1 MCGIAG
7 WFDSGGDKPADRALI
22 TRMTDALAH
31 RGPDGQG
38 FYFGPGIGLGHRR
51 LAIIDLATGDQ
62 PMLNRSRSIAL
73 VFNGEIYNFR
83 DLRRE
88 LISRGH
94 RFDSASD
101 TEVIIHAWEEWQEN
115 CLERLTGM
123 FAFALWDAT
132 RRTLFL
138 ARDRLG
144 EKPLYY
150 ALLPDGAL
158 IFGSELK
165 ALLVHAGLLRRIDPC
180 AVEDFFALGY
190 VPEPRT
196 IYQNVQKLPAA
207 HSLRITR
214 GEQPQLRQYWKPG
227 QVSGSGGQIAEVAD
241 ELIDLLANAVK
252 SQLVADVPVGAF
264 LSGGV
269 DSSGTAALMAKAE
282 AGPIR
287 CFTIGFGDTRFDET
301 KYAAAV
307 AKRYSAEHIIRRM
320 TGGETHFVSGL
331 ARIFDEPFGDS
342 SALPSCF
349 LMQLAREHV
358 KVALSGDGGDELFAG
373 YRRYLFHQREEHLRG
388 MIPASIRRSIF
399 GVLGKVYPRLDWAP
413 RFLRARHT
421 FRELSTDSAMGYF
434 SNVSVTEDD
443 ERAALF
449 TAGFRHSLQGY
460 HSSEVISGHWS
471 QAPDDDPVAVAQYV
485 DVKTWLPGDILT
497 KVDRTSMAFG
507 LEVRV
512 PMLDHKFVE
521 WALSLPRRMKIADG
535 AGKFILKR
543 AFERFVPREI
553 LYRPK
558 QGFSVPLADWFRG
571 ALGAA
576 FHQDL
581 AARNLLTESGFF
593 DGAVIDRMA
602 KQHRSGMRDHSRFLW
617 LLWNFQR
624 FLADVHS
631 GSDFDAARQPETV
644 FASSG
649 PVH

>member
-1 MCGIAG
+1 MCGISG
-7 WFDSGGDKPADRALI
+7 WFDTAGDRPVDRALI
-22 TRMTDALAH
+22 TKMTDALAH

-51 LAIIDLATGDQ
+51 LAIIDLTTGDQ
-62 PMLNRSRSIAL
+62 PMFNRSRSIGL

-94 RFDSASD
+94 RFDTVSD

-115 CLERLTGM
+115 CVERLSGM

-150 ALLPDGAL
+150 AFLPDGAL

-165 ALLVHAGLLRRIDPC
+165 ALLVHPGLSRRIDPC

-196 IYQNVQKLPAA
+196 IYESVLKLPAA
-207 HSLRITR
+207 HALKLTR
-214 GEQPQLRQYWKPG
+214 GEQPQLWQYWKPG
-227 QVSGSGGQIAEVAD
+227 HISGGGGQMDDLAD
-241 ELIDLLANAVK
+241 ELIDLLASAVK

-269 DSSGTAALMAKAE
+269 NSSGTAALMAKAE
-282 AGPIR
+282 ADPIR
-287 CFTIGFGDTRFDET
+287 CFTVGFGDSRFDET
-301 KYAAAV
+301 KYAAAM

-320 TGGETHFVSGL
+320 TGAETHFVSGL

-373 YRRYLFHQREEHLRG
+373 YRRYVFHQREEHLRRL
-388 MIPASIRRSIF
+388 IPAPVRRSIF
-399 GVLGKVYPRLDWAP
+399 GVLSEVYPRLDWAP
-413 RFLRARHT
+413 RILRARHT
-421 FRELSTDSAMGYF
+421 FRELSVDSAMGYF
-434 SNVSVTEDD
+434 RNVSVTEDD
-443 ERAALF
+443 ERAALY
-449 TAGFRHSLQGY
+449 TAGFRRSLQGY
-460 HSSEVISGHWS
+460 HSSEVISRHWF
-471 QAPDDDPVAVAQYV
+471 QAPDNDPVSVAQYV

-512 PMLDHKFVE
+512 PMLDHRFVE
-521 WALSLPRRMKIADG
+521 WALSLPRRMKISNG
-535 AGKFILKR
+535 AGKLILKR
-543 AFERFVPREI
+543 AFERLVPREV

-571 ALGAA
+571 ALGES
-576 FHQDL
+576 FQRDL
-581 AARNLLTESGFF
+581 ARDNGLAEFRPF
-593 DGAVIDRMA
+593 
-602 KQHRSGMRDHSRFLW
+602 RSGCD
-617 LLWNFQR
+617 
-624 FLADVHS
+624 
-631 GSDFDAARQPETV
+631 
-644 FASSG
+644 
-649 PVH
+649 